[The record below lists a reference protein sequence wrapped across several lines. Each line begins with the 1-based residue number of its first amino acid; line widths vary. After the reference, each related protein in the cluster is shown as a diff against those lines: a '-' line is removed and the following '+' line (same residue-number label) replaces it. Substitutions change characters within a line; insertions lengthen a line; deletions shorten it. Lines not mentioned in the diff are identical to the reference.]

1 MREAV
6 ERLYAVFARHR
17 LAARINGCPHCVT
30 DEDQRLLRRSP
41 LRELG
46 EDDLRRFVAKA
57 LTTWGGVDDLRHF
70 LPRIL
75 DLALPGDGVI
85 DIDTVASK
93 LDLARWSQWPSD
105 ERAAV
110 RACFVALWLRTLD
123 REPEDRPAVLIL
135 DTLATA
141 FDDLSP
147 FLDTWADRLRHWAD
161 HPRALHQFADTAGT
175 VVATSPAVRHPQVVI
190 WLLDLIPLMET
201 LFKEL
206 EDVDIGLAE
215 AILDTHDQLVLLRAT
230 FTP

>member
-6 ERLYAVFARHR
+6 ERLYAVFSRHP
-17 LAARINGCPHCVT
+17 LAARIDGCPHCVT
-30 DEDQRLLRRSP
+30 DEDQRMLRGSP

-75 DLALPGDGVI
+75 DLALPGGGLI
-85 DIDTVASK
+85 DIDTVAAK
-93 LDLARWSQWPSD
+93 LDLARWWQWPAD

-123 REPEDRPAVLIL
+123 REPEDRPAVLLL

-147 FLDTWADRLRHWAD
+147 FLDTWTERLRRWSA
-161 HPRALHQFADTAGT
+161 HPRALRQFADTAGT
-175 VVATSPAVRHPQVVI
+175 VAATSPTVRHPQVVI
-190 WLLDLIPLMET
+190 WLLELIPLLET

-206 EDVDIGLAE
+206 EDVDTGLAE
-215 AILDTHDQLVLLRAT
+215 AVLDTHDQLVLLRAAVL
-230 FTP
+230 